1 MLEALPFSGSATLE
15 APEDLTDFPREAP
28 LGTSVSEGRSSFIR
42 PHSRQPGLTVAVLI
56 PCHNEEAAVG
66 KVIGDFQT
74 HLPDA
79 AILVYDNNSS
89 DRTCHLARAAGAQ
102 VRSESLQGK
111 GHVVRRMFADV
122 EADIYVLVDGDGT
135 YDAAVAPVMIRQLIE
150 NQLDM
155 VTAVRQPVQQ
165 QAYRLGHR
173 LGNRL
178 MTLLV
183 CRVFGNR
190 VSDVLS
196 GYRAFSRR
204 FVKSFPALACGFETE
219 TEFTIHA
226 LELNMPVG
234 EVPTSY
240 RGRTAGSRSK
250 LHTISDGLRILRT
263 IIRLVKQERPL
274 QTFGTTGAAL
284 LATALLLGMPVVF
297 EFLRIGTVPRLPTAL
312 LATGLVLASSLS
324 FVCGLVLEQVA
335 RGRKELKRLA
345 YLSIPVIGSGR

>member
-1 MLEALPFSGSATLE
+1 MMLQTLPS
-15 APEDLTDFPREAP
+15 REAAR
-28 LGTSVSEGRSSFIR
+28 LSR
-42 PHSRQPGLTVAVLI
+42 PPGFTIAVLI

-66 KVIGDFQT
+66 KVIGDFRM

-89 DRTCHLARAAGAQ
+89 DRTAHIARSAGAQ
-102 VRSESLQGK
+102 VRCEPLQGK

-122 EADIYVLVDGDGT
+122 EADIYVLVDGDDT
-135 YDAAVAPVMIRQLIE
+135 YDAAAAPTMVRQLIE

-155 VTAVRQPVQQ
+155 VTAVREPVQQ

-173 LGNRL
+173 FGNRL

-204 FVKSFPALACGFETE
+204 FVKSFPALASGFETE

-226 LELNMPVG
+226 LELRLPIG
-234 EVPTSY
+234 EVATTY
-240 RGRTAGSRSK
+240 RSRVEGSRSK
-250 LHTISDGLRILRT
+250 LRTVSDGLRILRT
-263 IIRLVKQERPL
+263 IVMLVQQERPL
-274 QTFGTTGAAL
+274 QSFGATG
-284 LATALLLGMPVVF
+284 TALLVIGLVLGMPVVV
-297 EFLRIGTVPRLPTAL
+297 EFLRTGMVPRLPTAL

-345 YLSIPVIGSGR
+345 YLSIPVLGSGA